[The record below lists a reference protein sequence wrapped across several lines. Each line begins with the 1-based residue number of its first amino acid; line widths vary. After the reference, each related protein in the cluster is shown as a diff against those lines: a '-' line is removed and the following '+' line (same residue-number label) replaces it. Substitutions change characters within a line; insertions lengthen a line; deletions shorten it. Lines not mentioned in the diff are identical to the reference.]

1 MNTHVNP
8 LKLNKM
14 KNYNKQSVKKGS
26 SNGRSILDEE
36 KVQEIRQLYETG
48 FYKQKDLAIEF
59 GVNQRTISNI
69 ITKTNW
75 SHVDDVK

>member
-1 MNTHVNP
+1 
-8 LKLNKM
+8 M

-26 SNGRSILDEE
+26 NHGRAKLDEE
-36 KVQEIRQLYETG
+36 KVQEIRELYKTG

-75 SHVDDVK
+75 SHVNEAE

>member
-1 MNTHVNP
+1 
-8 LKLNKM
+8 M

-36 KVQEIRQLYETG
+36 KVQEIRELYKTG
-48 FYKQKDLAIEF
+48 FYKQKDLAIEY

-75 SHVDDVK
+75 SHVNEIE

>member
-1 MNTHVNP
+1 MTTHVNP
-8 LKLNKM
+8 HKLNKM

-26 SNGRSILDEE
+26 NHGRAKLDEE
-36 KVQEIRQLYETG
+36 KVQEIRELYKTG

-75 SHVDDVK
+75 NHVNETK

>member
-1 MNTHVNP
+1 
-8 LKLNKM
+8 M